1 MMMKQIAAV
10 AFLSVG
16 ILFAANPPGVPK
28 DAKETAPGQYTL
40 TDRDG
45 KTWVYRKTP
54 FGIQKFED
62 KAAPQSPAAEAA
74 SKAAEAHEAAAT
86 ATPGT
91 TMPTPFGETKSRAA
105 VPVKITEEGD
115 TLKFERQTPFGLQ
128 RWTRKKTELTDAEA
142 AMWQAQRSNNSSA
155 NTK

>member
-1 MMMKQIAAV
+1 MTKQIAAV

-16 ILFAANPPGVPK
+16 MLFAANPPGVPK
-28 DAKETAPGQYTL
+28 DAKETAPGQYTV

-54 FGIQKFED
+54 FGIQKFQD
-62 KAAPQSPAAEAA
+62 KAAAQSPAAEAA
-74 SKAAEAHEAAAT
+74 NKAAEAREASAT

-105 VPVKITEEGD
+105 VPVKITEEGE

-155 NTK
+155 NAK

>member
-28 DAKETAPGQYTL
+28 DAKETAPGQYTV

-54 FGIQKFED
+54 FGMQKFED
-62 KAAPQSPAAEAA
+62 KSAPQSPAAEAA
-74 SKAAEAHEAAAT
+74 K
-86 ATPGT
+86 
-91 TMPTPFGETKSRAA
+91 KSGR
-105 VPVKITEEGD
+105 
-115 TLKFERQTPFGLQ
+115 
-128 RWTRKKTELTDAEA
+128 
-142 AMWQAQRSNNSSA
+142 RSRSRRDSNSGHCNA
-155 NTK
+155 NAIR

>member
-1 MMMKQIAAV
+1 MMKQIAAV

-45 KTWVYRKTP
+45 KTWGYRKTP
-54 FGIQKFED
+54 FGIQKSED

-155 NTK
+155 NAK

>member
-1 MMMKQIAAV
+1 MIKQIAAV

-28 DAKETAPGQYTL
+28 DAKETAPGQYRSV
-40 TDRDG
+40 DKDG

-74 SKAAEAHEAAAT
+74 NKAAEAHEAAAT

-115 TLKFERQTPFGLQ
+115 TLKFERPTPFGLQ
-128 RWTRKKTELTDAEA
+128 RWTRKKTELTEC
-142 AMWQAQRSNNSSA
+142 RSCNVA
-155 NTK
+155 GTALEQ